1 MGDIIDDLPPEE
13 LAMLVMELPTLHVT
27 GMHVPKAT
35 DFVHSGTIRK
45 CNN

>member
-27 GMHVPKAT
+27 GMHVP
-35 DFVHSGTIRK
+35 
-45 CNN
+45 